1 MLNNK
6 KKITKE
12 QIHRLYAQGL
22 ANLMMQRTEKAYLD
36 KSDIKWLES
45 DEYNQARSKYT
56 REFEKEHNVMIT
68 DKRIEEK
75 A

>member
-36 KSDIKWLES
+36 KSDI
-45 DEYNQARSKYT
+45 
-56 REFEKEHNVMIT
+56 
-68 DKRIEEK
+68 
-75 A
+75 